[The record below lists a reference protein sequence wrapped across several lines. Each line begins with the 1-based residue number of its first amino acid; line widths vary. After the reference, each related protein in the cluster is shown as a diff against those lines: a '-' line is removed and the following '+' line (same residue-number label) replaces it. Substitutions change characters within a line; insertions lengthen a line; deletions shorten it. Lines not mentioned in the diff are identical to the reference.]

1 MAGPQ
6 VQHTQRPNSAY
17 YTGLNGSGGSSG
29 AAGGGGGG
37 VGGGM
42 ASSASH
48 TGLGLHA
55 LRQVSNETELIY
67 RGSHNNGTVNELPG
81 VGQGRQM
88 PATTSNRIIQQ
99 QPAHSSRDN
108 IVSSIAGTGSCATD
122 TLIGT
127 IATSAGA
134 GNSSALT
141 ALNSSGIAGS
151 STGVALKKSN
161 TQRSI
166 EIIVDA
172 SQCGKDVVDIDD
184 VEQGEGGGQE
194 SSSSIRKSSRHRHR
208 PLHRR
213 LISYLRSLFQ
223 GSAAQNDSE
232 LEEFETPARYRPDSL
247 SALSRATRF
256 TEDEIKR
263 IYRGFKA
270 ECPTGVV
277 KEDTFKVIYSQFFP
291 QGANPTLYAHYV
303 FNTLDQDHSGI
314 VSFEDFVQGLSIL
327 SRGSVEEKLRWTFS
341 LYDINGDGFI
351 TREEMTDIV
360 TAIYELMGRL
370 PDECPEEEKIKGK
383 VEHIFQKMD
392 INRDG
397 VVTLEEFLE
406 ACRNDEAI
414 SRSMSYTAR
423 RRQRSRS
430 QKQQQQQQQPNRHHQ
445 QTEPEKRK
453 SNFKTKQQMQQRHS
467 TRHQP
472 AAKCCVVIDMD
483 DASTTTT
490 TTTTASINNST
501 SNNNNNNYKNYHR
514 PKKLNGRIIDS
525 SNGDGQQRQKWK
537 EEYDEDEEEEEDG
550 DGDEDGDEDES
561 ADDADLDDFEND
573 GHFMMGRS
581 QRSRS
586 ICRHCLRPQSELQSR
601 QVTGVR
607 LRKSHSKS
615 RQRKRSKSKQ
625 RHHHHLCHNYVGPR
639 ALPRWPE
646 LNVANEQ
653 AIRFRCPQVG
663 PQVGRDLHTPQPMHF
678 HHPQQLCHA
687 GQAQVQAQI
696 QAQSQ
701 VTPKPAKSKNK
712 QKHRHNKQFQCPA
725 TSGATALSSI
735 ATAAASPLPQPQAP
749 PPHPPHPH
757 PPLPVALVTLEIGA
771 TDQGPTELPSTPDSP
786 SLVTVSTWY
795 TVAKQGVSC

>member
-29 AAGGGGGG
+29 GGGGGAVSG
-37 VGGGM
+37 AGGM

-67 RGSHNNGTVNELPG
+67 RGSHSNGTVNELPG
-81 VGQGRQM
+81 AGQGRQLPGAM
-88 PATTSNRIIQQ
+88 GNSRIIQQ

-122 TLIGT
+122 ALIGT

-134 GNSSALT
+134 GSSSAL
-141 ALNSSGIAGS
+141 AAFGSSGGGGGVGGS
-151 STGVALKKSN
+151 SGAGVHLKKSS

-172 SQCGKDVVDIDD
+172 TQCGKEAADTDD

-194 SSSSIRKSSRHRHR
+194 SSSSVRKSSRHRHR

-213 LISYLRSLFQ
+213 LISYLRNLFQ

-383 VEHIFQKMD
+383 VEQIFQKMD

-406 ACRNDEAI
+406 ACRNDDAI
-414 SRSMSYTAR
+414 SRSMSVFDTA
-423 RRQRSRS
+423 
-430 QKQQQQQQQPNRHHQ
+430 
-445 QTEPEKRK
+445 
-453 SNFKTKQQMQQRHS
+453 F
-467 TRHQP
+467 
-472 AAKCCVVIDMD
+472 
-483 DASTTTT
+483 
-490 TTTTASINNST
+490 
-501 SNNNNNNYKNYHR
+501 
-514 PKKLNGRIIDS
+514 
-525 SNGDGQQRQKWK
+525 
-537 EEYDEDEEEEEDG
+537 
-550 DGDEDGDEDES
+550 
-561 ADDADLDDFEND
+561 
-573 GHFMMGRS
+573 
-581 QRSRS
+581 
-586 ICRHCLRPQSELQSR
+586 
-601 QVTGVR
+601 
-607 LRKSHSKS
+607 
-615 RQRKRSKSKQ
+615 
-625 RHHHHLCHNYVGPR
+625 
-639 ALPRWPE
+639 
-646 LNVANEQ
+646 
-653 AIRFRCPQVG
+653 
-663 PQVGRDLHTPQPMHF
+663 
-678 HHPQQLCHA
+678 
-687 GQAQVQAQI
+687 
-696 QAQSQ
+696 
-701 VTPKPAKSKNK
+701 
-712 QKHRHNKQFQCPA
+712 
-725 TSGATALSSI
+725 
-735 ATAAASPLPQPQAP
+735 
-749 PPHPPHPH
+749 
-757 PPLPVALVTLEIGA
+757 
-771 TDQGPTELPSTPDSP
+771 
-786 SLVTVSTWY
+786 
-795 TVAKQGVSC
+795 